1 MTFKVG
7 SLNHAKG
14 YVINKLFEQERYGA
28 HHLAIIYLSQGYPS
42 HLRHLIQQAIDEL
55 SKQGIILVVKKRTGQ
70 GYGDHA
76 VLVHANLGKA
86 RGLLNGFRAARK
98 LPRLGKDLKTF
109 LPVK

>member
-1 MTFKVG
+1 MAFKVG

-14 YVINKLFEQERYGA
+14 FVINKLFEQQRYGGR
-28 HHLAIIYLSQGYPS
+28 HLPVIYLSQGYPS
-42 HLRHLIQQAIDEL
+42 HMRHLVTEGIEEL
-55 SKQGIILVVKKRTGQ
+55 RREGIIQIVKKRTGQ

-76 VLVHANLGKA
+76 VLVKAKLGEA

-98 LPRLGKDLKTF
+98 LPKVGRDMRTF